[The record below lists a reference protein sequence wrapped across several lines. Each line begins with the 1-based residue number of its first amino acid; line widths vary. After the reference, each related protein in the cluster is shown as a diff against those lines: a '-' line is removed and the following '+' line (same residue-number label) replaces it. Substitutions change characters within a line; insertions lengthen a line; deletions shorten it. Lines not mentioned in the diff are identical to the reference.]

1 MKKVLL
7 ATTCAAALSVF
18 AWTASDVSFAQQ
30 STGGGATQQNMGG
43 ANDQQRE
50 RKAAPSS
57 QETRPSGA
65 MNENRE
71 QTPRTNSAEQR
82 ENNQPGNA
90 QGGAMERHT
99 PTTAEGNQPTENG
112 GTRSG
117 QANQPERTQSGQANE
132 RERMHNGAANA
143 NETKPG
149 AATERSRTGENA
161 QQRPNEGRAAAE
173 QQNGAAPAG
182 ANGTTGRNEMGQRRL
197 DPKQASDFRSRLE
210 KHGDIARASVNFD
223 ARIGVAVPE
232 AVRLTPIPVDIV
244 AEYPEFRGYDVT
256 IVQDEVVIVDPH
268 TRNIVEVIRQGG
280 TNAAEAG
287 PHRERLRLT
296 REQDEV
302 IRRGVH
308 IEHPADVEFD
318 ERVDERVPDSVT
330 LVPMPGPIIA
340 DIPEVRSYDY
350 FVDRSDHVVI
360 VDPETHEV
368 VGIVE
373 Q

>member
-7 ATTCAAALSVF
+7 ATTCAAALSGF
-18 AWTASDVSFAQQ
+18 AWMSDVSFAQQ
-30 STGGGATQQNMGG
+30 STGGGATQQNQNMGR
-43 ANDQQRE
+43 ATDQQDQ

-57 QETRPSGA
+57 QETRPGAMSGA
-65 MNENRE
+65 TNENHE

-82 ENNQPGNA
+82 ENAQPGKA
-90 QGGAMERHT
+90 EGTMERRT
-99 PTTAEGNQPTENG
+99 PTTAQGKQPTEN
-112 GTRSG
+112 
-117 QANQPERTQSGQANE
+117 NHTQSGQANE

-149 AATERSRTGENA
+149 TERSQTGENA

-173 QQNGAAPAG
+173 TQKGAAPAG
-182 ANGTTGRNEMGQRRL
+182 TGRNEMGQRL
-197 DPKQASDFRSRLE
+197 DPKQAADFRSRLE
-210 KHGDIARASVNFD
+210 KHGDIARVSVDFN
-223 ARIGVAVPE
+223 ARIGVAVPDS
-232 AVRLTPIPVDIV
+232 VRLAPLPTDIV
-244 AEYPEFRGYDVT
+244 AEYPEFRGYDVA
-256 IVQDEVVIVDPH
+256 IVRDEVVIVDPH
-268 TRNIVEVIRQGG
+268 TRNVVEVIREGG

-287 PHRERLRLT
+287 PRRERLRLS

-302 IRRGVH
+302 IRRNVR

-318 ERVDERVPDSVT
+318 ERIDERVPDSVT
-330 LVPMPGPIIA
+330 LVPMPPPVVA

-368 VGIVE
+368 VGVVE